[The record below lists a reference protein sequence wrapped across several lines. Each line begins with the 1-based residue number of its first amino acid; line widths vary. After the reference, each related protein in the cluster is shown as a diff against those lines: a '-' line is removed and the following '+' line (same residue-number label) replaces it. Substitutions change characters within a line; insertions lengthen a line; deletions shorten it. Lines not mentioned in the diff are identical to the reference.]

1 LTIYLKLENGNI
13 SVDGAEIDRHHT
25 SKNGR

>member
-1 LTIYLKLENGNI
+1 MGNI
-13 SVDGAEIDRHHT
+13 QEDGAEIDRHHT

>member
-1 LTIYLKLENGNI
+1 MRNWKHIRRW
-13 SVDGAEIDRHHT
+13 AEIDRHHT